1 MNDAR
6 RPESQKDIAL
16 FFLSSGL
23 FVLPLMA
30 TFFAFDAQVDRLAQK
45 NESLF
50 FAIVILGALGVAMGM
65 YTVAKRFPRKATG
78 TIGGGCWAITIAL
91 AWIWSSSL

>member
-6 RPESQKDIAL
+6 PPESQKDITL

-30 TFFAFDAQVDRLAQK
+30 AFFAFDVQVDRLAK
-45 NESLF
+45 KSESLF
-50 FAIVILGALGVAMGM
+50 FAIVILGALIVVAGM
-65 YTVAKRFPRKATG
+65 YSVATRCPRKAAG
-78 TIGGGCWAITIAL
+78 TIGGLCWVVTIAL